1 MDPGGDDQQFWL
13 SGTLRV
19 FAMEQVEF
27 LQRLYHNALSFSLV
41 GQRLV
46 KDLMVNEAG
55 QKWILRARSGWVAV
69 PEQPAIGWW
78 DGWAERAKGLVF
90 LPLIF
95 PRPRAWPMRRSDKP
109 SQQKCCSLSVRCL
122 KTFEGLLG
130 YFFILAE

>member
-90 LPLIF
+90 FAINISRTKGLADAPKRQAIATKVLQSIGALPE
-95 PRPRAWPMRRSDKP
+95 D
-109 SQQKCCSLSVRCL
+109 V
-122 KTFEGLLG
+122 
-130 YFFILAE
+130 

>member
-1 MDPGGDDQQFWL
+1 MEPGGDDQQFWL

-55 QKWILRARSGWVAV
+55 QEWILRARSGWVAV

-90 LPLIF
+90 FAINISTTKGLADAPKRQAIATKVLQSIDALPE
-95 PRPRAWPMRRSDKP
+95 D
-109 SQQKCCSLSVRCL
+109 V
-122 KTFEGLLG
+122 
-130 YFFILAE
+130 

>member
-27 LQRLYHNALSFSLV
+27 LQRLHHNASSFSLV

-90 LPLIF
+90 FAINISSTKGLADAPKRQAIATKVLQSIGALPE
-95 PRPRAWPMRRSDKP
+95 D
-109 SQQKCCSLSVRCL
+109 V
-122 KTFEGLLG
+122 
-130 YFFILAE
+130 